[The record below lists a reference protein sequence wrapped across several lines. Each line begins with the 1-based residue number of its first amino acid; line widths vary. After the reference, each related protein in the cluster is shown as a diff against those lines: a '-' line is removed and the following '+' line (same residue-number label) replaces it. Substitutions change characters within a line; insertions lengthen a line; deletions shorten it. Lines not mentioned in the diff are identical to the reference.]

1 MNVLVTGSS
10 GFVGRHVVASL
21 VGRGDT
27 VTAVDLVDGDDCLDF
42 FRQDTTT
49 FDLAVHCAAI
59 VGGRAS
65 IDGSPLAVATN
76 LALDSHY
83 FHWLQ
88 RTGTTRA
95 VYFSSSAAYPTRL
108 QQRGSDWRLA
118 EGDLT
123 LLRPEMP
130 DASYGWAKLT
140 GELLAAQARMQ
151 GVDVLVVRPFS
162 GYGADQ
168 DLDYPFPAYIDRARR
183 GCDPFHV
190 WGDGTQVRDWIHIDD
205 VVAGM
210 FAALDAEVTGPV
222 NLGTGVPTT
231 FNEMAEQ
238 VCVAAGLKSR
248 LEHVLTAPQGVHFRV
263 ADVERLHEFYTPKV
277 SLEAGI
283 IEALEAA

>member
-1 MNVLVTGSS
+1 MNVLVTGSG

-21 VGRGDT
+21 VGRGDN
-27 VTAVDLVDGDDCLDF
+27 VTGVDLVDGDDCLDF

-118 EGDLT
+118 EDDVA
-123 LLRPEMP
+123 LRLPQMP

-140 GELLAAQARMQ
+140 GELLAEQARAQ
-151 GVDVLVVRPFS
+151 GIRVLVLRPFS

-168 DLDYPFPAYIDRARR
+168 DLDYPFPAFIDRARR

-190 WGDGTQVRDWIHIDD
+190 WGDGTQTRDWIHISD
-205 VVAGM
+205 VVGAM
-210 FAALDAEVTGPV
+210 FAALDSGEVGPV
-222 NLGTGVPTT
+222 NLGTGIPTT
-231 FNEMAEQ
+231 FDELAVK
-238 VCVAAGLKSR
+238 VCEAAGLKLH
-248 LEHVLTAPQGVHFRV
+248 LEHVLSAPQGVHFRV
-263 ADVERLHEFYTPKV
+263 ADVERLHKFYIPKV